1 MTSNVT
7 KLHGYC
13 AAVVLAGAAVAG
25 AIIATDPAA
34 AQTSSDKIWPTKTVR
49 IIVPFAPGSATD
61 LVPRAVFE
69 QVQQQVGQTFVIE
82 NRPGGGTT
90 TGTAAVAKSDPD
102 GYTMLVHSNGFVT
115 TPAIQAN
122 SPYDPVRDFAGVTPL
137 AAVPMV
143 LVISPEKKIETLQE
157 LVAYAKAN
165 PGKLNYA
172 AAGLGTPPHLTME
185 RLRVA
190 AGFTG
195 QVVPFKGAPEALT
208 EVIAGRVDVYFS
220 PLPPAVQLIESGQL
234 IPLAVSSVKR
244 VAALPN
250 VPTTTEAGFP
260 NSDFDFYSSL
270 FVPKQTPRNVVA
282 RIHEL
287 TLKGLQT
294 PVMKERFQKLG
305 VEPLIMTPEAF
316 DARIAQEAK
325 IAVEL
330 AQATGLANSQ

>member
-1 MTSNVT
+1 MRSVT
-7 KLHGYC
+7 MLRSFG
-13 AAVVLAGAAVAG
+13 AASVVAGSVAAGSVLAIVSVGQ
-25 AIIATDPAA
+25 AA
-34 AQTSSDKIWPTKTVR
+34 AQQWPAKTVR

-61 LVPRAVFE
+61 LVPRALYE
-69 QVQQQVGQTFVIE
+69 QVQQQTGQTFVIE
-82 NRPGGGTT
+82 NRAGGGTT

-115 TPAIQAN
+115 TPAIQKN
-122 SPYDPVRDFAGVTPL
+122 VPYDPVRDFAGVTPL

-143 LVISPEKKIETLQE
+143 LVISPEKKIKSLKE

-220 PLPPAVQLIESGQL
+220 PLPPAAQLIENGQL

-244 VAALPN
+244 VAALPD

-270 FVPKQTPRNVVA
+270 FVPKKTPRDVVA

-287 TLKGLQT
+287 TLKGLQA
-294 PVMKERFQKLG
+294 PVMKERFDKLG
-305 VEPLIMTPEAF
+305 VEPLTMTPEAF

>member
-1 MTSNVT
+1 MRSVT
-7 KLHGYC
+7 MLRGMG
-13 AAVVLAGAAVAG
+13 AASVVAGAVLAGSVLAIVSAG
-25 AIIATDPAA
+25 QAT
-34 AQTSSDKIWPTKTVR
+34 AQQWPTKTVR

-61 LVPRAVFE
+61 LVPRALYE
-69 QVQQQVGQTFVIE
+69 QVQQQTGQTFVIE

-115 TPAIQAN
+115 TPAIQKN
-122 SPYDPVRDFAGVTPL
+122 VPYDPVRDFAGVTPL

-143 LVISPEKKIETLQE
+143 LVISPEKKIKTLQE
-157 LVAYAKAN
+157 LVAYARKNA
-165 PGKLNYA
+165 GKLNYA

-220 PLPPAVQLIESGQL
+220 PLPPAVQLIESGKL

-244 VAALPN
+244 SAALPN
-250 VPTTTEAGFP
+250 VPTTTESGFP

-270 FVPKQTPRNVVA
+270 FVPKKTPRDVVA

-294 PVMKERFQKLG
+294 PVMKQRFDKLG
-305 VEPLIMTPEAF
+305 VEPLTMTPQAF